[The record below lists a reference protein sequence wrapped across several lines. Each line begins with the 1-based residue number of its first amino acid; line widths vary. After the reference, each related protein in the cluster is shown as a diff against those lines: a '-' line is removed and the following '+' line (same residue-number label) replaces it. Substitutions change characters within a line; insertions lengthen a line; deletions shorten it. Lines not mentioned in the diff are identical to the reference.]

1 MTLLCIIL
9 ASKFNENAEKSLEV
23 QTILKANISKNY
35 LADEIY
41 VLKLL
46 NYKLNIHTS
55 YDLLKDILKYG
66 FIFEGDNFNY
76 RNENSIYSIPVKTLY
91 IFSEIN
97 SYIDMSAKESALI
110 VIGFV
115 RELFG
120 LIPFNDNIKK
130 IFSIKN
136 EKFYNIGVKTIK
148 KKN

>member
-55 YDLLKDILKYG
+55 YDLLQDILKYG

-76 RNENSIYSIPVKTLY
+76 RKV
-91 IFSEIN
+91 
-97 SYIDMSAKESALI
+97 
-110 VIGFV
+110 
-115 RELFG
+115 
-120 LIPFNDNIKK
+120 NI
-130 IFSIKN
+130 
-136 EKFYNIGVKTIK
+136 
-148 KKN
+148 